1 MSGIQ
6 SGVAVLPVR
15 TVSRSSASPRPAPR
29 APAAPR
35 WETAPLLAEA
45 FERWVREERP
55 PGGRPEAETAF
66 RERLREGELIA
77 AGYAEPVAPAAPLLA
92 IPPEAWLVLAPDIRQ
107 SRASGG
113 GRTYVAVRAVER
125 PVGPEMTTGEALRH
139 IATRSLWAIG
149 RDPLDIWGAA
159 LRELE
164 TAARRGRIRVRGR
177 RAAGAELEPIAREF
191 WADAG
196 LDPDS
201 HLSPSD
207 GAAPR
212 PTRATPDAHPPY
224 EDLRVSRAAVLRA
237 WPPVRPD
244 SRPAKRRPERAN
256 RAGSVAMRA
265 GVALLMRVAAPL
277 LWGVLVVSLS
287 MALIGVHL

>member
-1 MSGIQ
+1 M
-6 SGVAVLPVR
+6 AALPVR
-15 TVSRSSASPRPAPR
+15 PVSRPPASPAPR
-29 APAAPR
+29 RAAASAPAAPR

-45 FERWVREERP
+45 FERWVREARP
-55 PGGRPEAETAF
+55 PGGTPEAETAF

-77 AGYAEPVAPAAPLLA
+77 AGYAEPVAPAAPLVA

-107 SRASGG
+107 SKASGG
-113 GRTYVAVRAVER
+113 GRTYIAVRAVER
-125 PVGPEMTTGEALRH
+125 PAGPEITTGEAVQH

-149 RDPLDIWGAA
+149 RDPLEIWGAA

-164 TAARRGRIRVRGR
+164 AAARRGRVRVRGR
-177 RAAGAELEPIAREF
+177 RTAGTELEPIAREF
-191 WADAG
+191 WAVAG
-196 LDPDS
+196 LDPES
-201 HLSPSD
+201 HLAPPG

-212 PTRATPDAHPPY
+212 PTRTMTAAGPPY

-237 WPPVRPD
+237 WPPVRPE
-244 SRPAKRRPERAN
+244 SRPTARRPQGAR
-256 RAGSVAMRA
+256 RAGSLAILT

-277 LWGVLVVSLS
+277 LWGLLVVSLS